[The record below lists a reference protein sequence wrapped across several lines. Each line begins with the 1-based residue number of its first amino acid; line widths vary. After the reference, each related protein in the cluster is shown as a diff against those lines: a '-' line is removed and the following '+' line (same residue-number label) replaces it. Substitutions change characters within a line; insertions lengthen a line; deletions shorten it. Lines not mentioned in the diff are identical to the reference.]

1 MTAAGGRSVVGPV
14 EVARRG
20 FEAVAAVALVGEAE
34 RVGEKALL
42 DVLVDAV
49 GARSLDASDGVL
61 GGDLRVAG
69 NERRG
74 GLLRRDELAEQ
85 AVVVV
90 EREAGRGAIGRVAP
104 RLQALLP
111 EVERLRA
118 GDPQLDRV

>member
-1 MTAAGGRSVVGPV
+1 MTAGRRRSVIGPV
-14 EVARRG
+14 EVTRRAG
-20 FEAVAAVALVGEAE
+20 EPVAAGALVGEAE
-34 RVGEKALL
+34 RVGEEALL

-49 GARSLDASDGVL
+49 GARPLDASDGVL

-69 NERRG
+69 NERRVAV
-74 GLLRRDELAEQ
+74 LRRDELEVQ

-90 EREAGRGAIGRVAP
+90 EREAGRGAFGRVAL

-118 GDPQLDRV
+118 